1 MQSTR
6 RPIRILLLED
16 DADDHYLM
24 CDSLKE
30 VSRAD
35 FDITWAS
42 DFSDGLKQ
50 LKDSTFDVCV
60 VDYRLGALTGID
72 FIHEAYSIGSQCS
85 FVVWTGSDARQIEL
99 DALEAGATALIDKY
113 NFRSE
118 DLARVISFASEQI
131 NRRNNF
137 NEFKNKKRNELNR
150 SIRHA
155 IRRHEFEA
163 LLQPQ
168 VRCSDMRITGAELLV
183 RWNKPGQGVVGPQSF
198 LDEAENSGAIIEIG
212 KQVLE
217 QACEYS
223 RNLSYLGRKLRLA
236 VNVSVVQLERPGF
249 VETVEELLHSN
260 FINPSLIELE
270 LTESTAMSDPETV
283 LLQMN
288 ALKEIGLS
296 FSIDD
301 FGTGFSGLT
310 TLRNFPFD
318 CIKIDRSFFCK
329 DENYAQD
336 AELTSAIFD
345 IAKRLD
351 LETVS
356 EGVETDDQ
364 LRFVVENGG
373 THVQGFLF
381 SKPVSFDQFVRLLD
395 VNFELLKPRQRAS
408 L

>member
-1 MQSTR
+1 M
-6 RPIRILLLED
+6 
-16 DADDHYLM
+16 
-24 CDSLKE
+24 
-30 VSRAD
+30 
-35 FDITWAS
+35 
-42 DFSDGLKQ
+42 
-50 LKDSTFDVCV
+50 
-60 VDYRLGALTGID
+60 
-72 FIHEAYSIGSQCS
+72 
-85 FVVWTGSDARQIEL
+85 
-99 DALEAGATALIDKY
+99 
-113 NFRSE
+113 
-118 DLARVISFASEQI
+118 
-131 NRRNNF
+131 
-137 NEFKNKKRNELNR
+137 
-150 SIRHA
+150 
-155 IRRHEFEA
+155 
-163 LLQPQ
+163 
-168 VRCSDMRITGAELLV
+168 
-183 RWNKPGQGVVGPQSF
+183 
-198 LDEAENSGAIIEIG
+198 
-212 KQVLE
+212 
-217 QACEYS
+217 
-223 RNLSYLGRKLRLA
+223 
-236 VNVSVVQLERPGF
+236 
-249 VETVEELLHSN
+249 HSN